1 MVADEVGARRRN
13 QRGEAAQEF
22 GGLQQ
27 QCLAAIAERPLEPVG
42 EPAVGQL
49 GEPLLRERRAGAV
62 AAEVREPFTVVRVQ
76 VHRRVQ

>member
-1 MVADEVGARRRN
+1 MAELVG
-13 QRGEAAQEF
+13 
-22 GGLQQ
+22 GGPHVGPEGRAPQQ
-27 QCLAAIAERPLEPVG
+27 QCLAAIAERPLESVG